1 MKVHLFL
8 TAFLQRLG
16 ARPRRAA
23 VLAALTFGP
32 IAGSSV
38 YAAGPTSMPPPGQ
51 YRIDAETIT
60 TSRAGPTTLESVQ
73 RIDGATGRVTLTQK
87 SSVDPTNVATQTA
100 NGTGPN
106 RWCVPATGAV
116 PPAKSQAA
124 CQNALRTDA
133 PAGSTLSAECNI
145 GRVDEQWR
153 RIDDRTWERSSTVR
167 QSPSAS
173 TTSNS
178 SPQAAIELA
187 MRGMTPAQRASV
199 QAELAA
205 MPSAADIAD
214 ARLTLVATLEQQA
227 RSGSAEEAAAARQQL
242 SALGA
247 SPSGSAGVV
256 VRIKERWSRIAET
269 CSAGS

>member
-1 MKVHLFL
+1 MKVHRFL
-8 TAFLQRLG
+8 TAFLQRLYD
-16 ARPRRAA
+16 RPRHA
-23 VLAALTFGP
+23 VALAALTFGS
-32 IAGSSV
+32 IAGSAV
-38 YAAGPTSMPPPGQ
+38 DAAGPTGMPPPGQ
-51 YRIDAETIT
+51 YRIDAETTT

-100 NGTGPN
+100 TGTGPN
-106 RWCVPATGAV
+106 RWCVPTTGAV
-116 PPAKSQAA
+116 PPARSQAG
-124 CQNALRTDA
+124 CQNAIRTA
-133 PAGSTLSAECNI
+133 TAAGSTLGADCKI

-153 RIDDRTWERSSTVR
+153 RIDDRTWERLSTVR
-167 QSPSAS
+167 QSPGAS
-173 TTSNS
+173 TASKS
-178 SPQAAIELA
+178 SAQAAIEFA

-214 ARLTLVATLEQQA
+214 ARGTLVATLEQQA

-242 SALGA
+242 SALGT

-256 VRIKERWSRIAET
+256 VHIKERWSRIAET
-269 CSAGS
+269 CPAGS